1 MASIG
6 NKLTG
11 LVFAIVLATLVL
23 VGGAFWW
30 TMGSFHEAQT
40 REKLT
45 DATHSL
51 QFELRLVH
59 SALEET
65 ARRLSHQSDVVSSV
79 NLIHAYEDPANYQPL
94 VFDTEKRKLAQRL
107 NQVSISGNFDLIA
120 TYTPG
125 GRITAFSSRHGNQMT
140 PGFQSYTKD
149 GDKRFL
155 MVSDTELSTNP
166 MLQFVPPSLLF
177 LSETGPAVRAGRII
191 TQTVQH
197 GLMLDIITP
206 ILRTRSNDEVQNLGW
221 LRVVRVLND
230 GFFSNLGTH
239 AGVRITFAPPEQRA
253 QLEQRFGGSI
263 PSLGL
268 NIDSPPAF
276 ALNENSAEF
285 VGAVLLQDA
294 EAGAS
299 VITLSILKAEM
310 IAGLTAFRDSAI
322 VVLLLASLIFLPAML
337 FFVRANISRPLNALV
352 SSAVHVANGQ
362 RVSPEGTDRN
372 DEIGALAKAFADM
385 ATTVQARE
393 HELHE

>member
-1 MASIG
+1 MGALPPETPVETPARQPYMASIG

-120 TYTPG
+120 TYPPG

-206 ILRTRSNDEVQNLGW
+206 ILRPRSNDEVQNLGW
-221 LRVVRVLND
+221 LRTARILDNA
-230 GFFSNLGTH
+230 FFANLGTH
-239 AGVRITFAPPEQRA
+239 GGIDITLTHTD
-253 QLEQRFGGSI
+253 QLNTLTARFGANI
-263 PSLGL
+263 PTLSLGA
-268 NIDSPPAF
+268 DAPPAF
-276 ALNENSAEF
+276 AW
-285 VGAVLLQDA
+285 
-294 EAGAS
+294 
-299 VITLSILKAEM
+299 
-310 IAGLTAFRDSAI
+310 
-322 VVLLLASLIFLPAML
+322 
-337 FFVRANISRPLNALV
+337 
-352 SSAVHVANGQ
+352 GQ
-362 RVSPEGTDRN
+362 
-372 DEIGALAKAFADM
+372 EIGRASC
-385 ATTVQARE
+385 RE
-393 HELHE
+393 RG